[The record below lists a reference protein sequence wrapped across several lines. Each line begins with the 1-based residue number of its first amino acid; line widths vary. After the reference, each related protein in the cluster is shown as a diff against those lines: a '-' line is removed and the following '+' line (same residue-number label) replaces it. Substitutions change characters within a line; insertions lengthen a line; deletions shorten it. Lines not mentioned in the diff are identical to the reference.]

1 MTEINKS
8 SQQII
13 KESNMRMVFGLIHQ
27 HEVISRADIKK
38 ITSLSATT
46 VSSLVEELIGEN
58 FVLECGMKETKTSG
72 RKAIMLK
79 IHSDGGYF
87 IGLDVRKNHI
97 FAQLCGLDFAIKESL
112 EVSVKKGDSL
122 VTGILHAVEHLG
134 KGKRV
139 LGVTLG
145 LPGVIDPKTN
155 TVISST
161 VLAIEDVKDIYS
173 VLKEAMPDVNIYI
186 KNNSG
191 LVALCEREFGG
202 HAQINNLI
210 SIDIDDGVG
219 AGVLVDGVIYDGNDG
234 FAGEFGHI
242 SVNLNGRKCS
252 CGNYGCLELYAS
264 VPQIL
269 ESTKTDSLRSL
280 REKLDQ
286 NDEQVIKGLGEVSK
300 ALAFGINNI
309 VNILNPELIV
319 IGGDA
324 PLLGERFLEMIK
336 DVFFRISLIK
346 DTDIVLSGLT
356 ENPVAMGGVRYAFD
370 MIFSK

>member
-1 MTEINKS
+1 MTEISKS

-13 KESNMRMVFGLIHQ
+13 KESNMRMVFGLIHK

-79 IHSDGGYF
+79 VNSEGGYF
-87 IGLDVRKNHI
+87 IGLDVRKHNI
-97 FAQLCGLDFAIKESL
+97 FAQLCGLDFSVKESMD
-112 EVSVKKGDSL
+112 VSVKKGESL
-122 VTGILHAVEHLG
+122 VSCILHAAERLG
-134 KGKRV
+134 SGKRV
-139 LGVTLG
+139 LGITIG

-161 VLAIEDVKDIYS
+161 VLATEEIKDLYL
-173 VLKEAMPDVNIYI
+173 VLKEAMQDVDIYI

-202 HAQINNLI
+202 HDAINNLI

-219 AGVLVDGVIYDGNDG
+219 AGVLMDGVIYDGSG

-242 SVNLNGRKCS
+242 SVDLNGKQCS

-269 ESTKTDSLRSL
+269 ENTQTKALSEL
-280 REKLDQ
+280 REKLDK
-286 NDEQVIKGLGEVSK
+286 NDETAEKGLGDVSR

-309 VNILNPELIV
+309 VNLLNPELIV
-319 IGGDA
+319 IGGAA
-324 PLLGERFLEMIK
+324 PLLGVRFLDMIQG
-336 DVFFRISLIK
+336 VFSQIALMK
-346 DTDIVLSGLT
+346 DTKIVLSNLT
-356 ENPVAMGGVRYAFD
+356 VNPVAMGGVRYAFD
-370 MIFSK
+370 MMFGK

>member
-1 MTEINKS
+1 MIEINKS

-13 KESNMRMVFGLIHQ
+13 KESNMKMVFGLIHK
-27 HEVISRADIKK
+27 HDVISRADIKK

-58 FVLECGMKETKTSG
+58 FVLECGMKETNTSG

-79 IHSDGGYF
+79 INSEGGYF

-97 FAQLCGLDFAIKESL
+97 FAQMCGLDFSIKDSVD
-112 EVSVKKGDSL
+112 VSVKKGESL
-122 VTGILHAVEHLG
+122 VSGILHAAEHLG
-134 KGKRV
+134 RGKRV
-139 LGVTLG
+139 LGITIG

-155 TVISST
+155 AVVSST
-161 VLAIEDVKDIYS
+161 VLATEDVKDIYL

-202 HAQINNLI
+202 YAEINNLI

-219 AGVLVDGVIYDGNDG
+219 AGVLIDGVIYDGNG

-242 SVNLNGRKCS
+242 SVDLNGKQCS

-269 ESTKTDSLRSL
+269 EHTQTNTLCELK
-280 REKLDQ
+280 EKLDQ
-286 NDEQVIKGLGEVSK
+286 NDEVAQKGLSDVSR

-309 VNILNPELIV
+309 VNLLDPELIV

-336 DVFFRISLIK
+336 GVFAQISLIQ
-346 DTDIVLSGLT
+346 DTPIVLSNLT
-356 ENPVAMGGVRYAFD
+356 VNPVAMGGVRYAFD
-370 MIFSK
+370 MIFGK